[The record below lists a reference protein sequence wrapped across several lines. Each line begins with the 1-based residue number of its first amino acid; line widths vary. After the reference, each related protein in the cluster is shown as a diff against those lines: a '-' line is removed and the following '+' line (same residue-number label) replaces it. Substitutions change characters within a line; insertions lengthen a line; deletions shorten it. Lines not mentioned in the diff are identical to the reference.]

1 MRKIIVLFAAALL
14 MLSAATAQAKPFT
27 VKDDEYWIKI
37 DKAKLRLY
45 LMKGD
50 EPFKSFPVA
59 IGRGKGDV
67 KKDRLDLI
75 TPVGVF
81 KVRRILQ
88 DARNLVFD
96 PAWFNEPGE
105 PQKGVY
111 GSKLISF
118 YNPWQIA
125 IHGTNS
131 PGSIGKRVTHGC
143 IRMRNRDIE
152 KLVTYIAPGTKIWI
166 TPGEVKNADQPK
178 GDKAIKAPQGTW
190 NGKDAEARAG
200 KVRRNTENAKA
211 PSSEPIT
218 MTQQYQDADNNN
230 SSETQDAPDG
240 TEDPHITPSR
250 GSKDVNKEYL

>member
-1 MRKIIVLFAAALL
+1 MKKIFPLLASLLTVFIWVALAFAA
-14 MLSAATAQAKPFT
+14 PFT
-27 VKDDEYWIKI
+27 PKDDEYWIKI
-37 DKAKLRLY
+37 DKSALRLY

-50 EPFKSFPVA
+50 DPFKSFPVA
-59 IGRGKGDV
+59 IGRGKGDK

-75 TPVGVF
+75 TPEGVF

-88 DARNLVFD
+88 DASNLVFD

-143 IRMRNRDIE
+143 IRMRNRDID
-152 KLVTYIAPGTKIWI
+152 KLVTYIGPGTRIWI
-166 TPGEVKNADQPK
+166 TAGDPKAKKAQGGTSGKDGVTSSTTGEPSQAKSPQKPESPAT
-178 GDKAIKAPQGTW
+178 GTKATEEKAP
-190 NGKDAEARAG
+190 
-200 KVRRNTENAKA
+200 
-211 PSSEPIT
+211 P
-218 MTQQYQDADNNN
+218 
-230 SSETQDAPDG
+230 
-240 TEDPHITPSR
+240 
-250 GSKDVNKEYL
+250 KEYL